1 MKRLALGLA
10 LLSLTACSGV
20 HHTVRSEFPQPAT
33 IAVLPLSGGA
43 DVGAREA
50 TRALLNSRLAARGY
64 RTAELPWVDRVLSER
79 GWLRDPAT
87 FPSTKLPI
95 DDVLAAL
102 GVDAI
107 VVGDDFDESSF
118 NVLVLRRHS
127 FGGALALQTKRGP
140 YWSANHSAGA
150 YGGFLLTS
158 GQVFSEIRAQGDHG
172 TPMMT
177 LALID
182 ELVDDVVETVPARK
196 NVVDPG
202 AEPKIAEISTRRET
216 APDGGTRLVVESTAQ
231 PGCSV
236 WLDVLPTSRG
246 IPMVALPN
254 EPGRYRGTHDV
265 PANDAVVSIVI
276 RARTPF
282 GRETRREVTP

>member
-1 MKRLALGLA
+1 MKRA
-10 LLSLTACSGV
+10 LLSAACLALAACGGV
-20 HHTVRSEFPQPAT
+20 HHAVRSELPQPAT
-33 IAVLPLSGGA
+33 IAVLPFAGSA
-43 DVGAREA
+43 DVGTREA
-50 TRALLNSRLAARGY
+50 TRSLLNSRLAARGY
-64 RTAELPWVDRVLSER
+64 RTAELPWIDRVMSER
-79 GWLRDPAT
+79 GWLRDPAKFT
-87 FPSTKLPI
+87 TTKLPI
-95 DDVLAAL
+95 DDVVTAL

-127 FGGALALQTKRGP
+127 FGGALALQTKRGA
-140 YWSANHSAGA
+140 YWSATHSAGA
-150 YGGFLLTS
+150 YGGFALTS
-158 GQVFSEIRAQGDHG
+158 GQVFSELRAQGEHG

-196 NVVDPG
+196 NVAPV
-202 AEPKIAEISTRRET
+202 EPEPVVANVATTREA
-216 APDGGTRLVVESTAQ
+216 APDGGTRLVVESTAP
-231 PGCSV
+231 PGCTL

-254 EPGRYRGTHDV
+254 TNGRYRGTHDL
-265 PANDAVVSIVI
+265 PTNDTAASIVI

-282 GRETRREVTP
+282 GRETRTEVKP